1 MGVKWLKVGRTPV
14 TRELKVWCIS
24 TSSTQLSEHPA
35 KAWTQVSQ
43 PGFQHIGCWAAV
55 SLLFFFFFFFFSK
68 MYFADCS
75 LYYFH
80 NQPLDA
86 VIVTNSTQQRNIV
99 PLLQNWIMTLGHL
112 QDKPL
117 DKVLGCT
124 TGNPQIQCRPC

>member
-1 MGVKWLKVGRTPV
+1 MNSECDVFPQVQLSSVSIQL
-14 TRELKVWCIS
+14 ELEPWFPNLD
-24 TSSTQLSEHPA
+24 SSTLVAGQLCLS
-35 KAWTQVSQ
+35 S
-43 PGFQHIGCWAAV
+43 F
-55 SLLFFFFFFFFSK
+55 FFFFFFFFSK

-86 VIVTNSTQQRNIV
+86 VIVINSTQQRNIV

>member
-1 MGVKWLKVGRTPV
+1 MNSEYDVLPQVQLSSVSIRLKLEPRFPN
-14 TRELKVWCIS
+14 LD
-24 TSSTQLSEHPA
+24 SSTLVAGQLCLS
-35 KAWTQVSQ
+35 S
-43 PGFQHIGCWAAV
+43 
-55 SLLFFFFFFFFSK
+55 FFFFLFFFSK

-86 VIVTNSTQQRNIV
+86 VIVTNSTQQRNIA